1 MDRKLIQKT
10 KTENISRRE
19 ILKLM
24 GVGITTGLAAFFW
37 PREKHLE
44 TQTSFNL
51 QLTQHDLNPAKKPIG
66 FRNSPNIILI
76 LGDNHN
82 YKTMGCVG
90 HPFIQTPG
98 LDRLAKGG
106 VLYENAFCTTA
117 LCSPSRASILTGAY
131 PHNHEVKNNHTPWTG
146 QMTTFLEYLSLYG
159 YATAFIGKWH
169 MPGKGLPRL
178 PFLDLFV
185 SYTYREGQGAYFN
198 CPMIVN
204 GLKVPS
210 RKAYITE
217 EITDYAIEFI
227 QDNLTQQGES
237 RRPFCVYLSH
247 RSSHPPYQ
255 SPEGITGMYKD
266 CDVRAILPEFIDPW
280 WYGKSNR
287 NIYQG
292 VMTGSYYDQYRKY
305 CETLTA
311 MDADIFRLLNYLD
324 QTGLGENTMVI
335 YIGDNWMQWGTHDC
349 HGIREPYEDSIRL
362 PFILQAPG
370 LTKEIG
376 THRQQIALNIDIAPT
391 ILDIAGIPIPK
402 NMDGGSLLPSFTN
415 PDVPGRQEFT
425 LEFWRYFPENTP
437 SYKGIRTQQYK
448 YIEFERGRQ
457 PWLFDLQED
466 PQELNN
472 LYNTTTSTE
481 MLQVLQSKG

>member
-1 MDRKLIQKT
+1 MNGKRMDET
-10 KTENISRRE
+10 HPENISRRE
-19 ILKLM
+19 ILKLI
-24 GVGITTGLAAFFW
+24 GAGITTGLATIFQ
-37 PREKHLE
+37 PSEKKLINQGFQNSKF
-44 TQTSFNL
+44 TQNEC
-51 QLTQHDLNPAKKPIG
+51 DLPTKQNG
-66 FRNSPNIILI
+66 FGKSPNIIFI
-76 LGDNHN
+76 LSDNHN
-82 YKTMGCVG
+82 YKTMACVG

-117 LCSPSRASILTGAY
+117 LCSPSRASILTGSYA
-131 PHNHEVKNNHTPWTG
+131 HNHKILNNHTPWTG
-146 QMTTFLEYLSLYG
+146 QMSTFLEYLSLYG

-169 MPGKGLPRL
+169 MPGKGLPNM

-204 GLKVPS
+204 GEKVSS
-210 RKAYITE
+210 RKAYISE

-237 RRPFCVYLSH
+237 RRPFCIYLSH

-255 SPEGITGMYKD
+255 SPEAIAGMYQD
-266 CDVRAILPEFIDPW
+266 CDVQSILPELIDPW

-292 VMTGSYYDQYRKY
+292 VMMGSYYDQYRKY

-311 MDADIFRLLNYLD
+311 MDADIVRLLDYLT
-324 QTGLGENTMVI
+324 QTGLIENTMII
-335 YIGDNWMQWGTHDC
+335 YMGDNGMQWGTHDC
-349 HGIREPYEDSIRL
+349 HGIREPYEDSIRI
-362 PFILQAPG
+362 PFILQAPWC
-370 LTKEIG
+370 TQKIG
-376 THRQQIALNIDIAPT
+376 TCRSQMVLNIDIAPT
-391 ILDIAGIPIPK
+391 ILDIAGIPIPPI
-402 NMDGGSLLPSFTN
+402 MDGESLLPSLTN
-415 PDVPGRQEFT
+415 PNIPGREEFI

-437 SYKGIRTQQYK
+437 SYTGIRTQRYK
-448 YIEFERGRQ
+448 YIEFERGRD

-466 PQELNN
+466 PYELKN
-472 LYNTTTSTE
+472 LYNTTTATKI
-481 MLQVLQSKG
+481 LKTLLVNG